1 MFPITPDFYPAT
13 PDVIAIVIEYSNQNN
28 ISPALVLGFIEQESS
43 FDPNAERY
51 ESVVSG
57 TGKPDY
63 SSGLMQIL
71 TSTAMD
77 MGFTST
83 GSLESDNDALKDPRM
98 NIYYGIKYLK
108 TRLLKYKNLPLIDAV
123 RTYNSGSPLTPA
135 SSWYAS
141 NQKYGENVIE
151 NMKKWE
157 VRLALGTKSNIV
169 ENLVFAGVLGA
180 ACIYLDK
187 KFIK

>member
-13 PDVIAIVIEYSNQNN
+13 PDIIAIVIEYSNANN
-28 ISPALVLGFIEQESS
+28 INPALVLGLIEQESN
-43 FDPNAERY
+43 FDLNAERY
-51 ESVVSG
+51 ESKVSG

-71 TSTAMD
+71 TSTARG
-77 MGFTST
+77 MGFKST
-83 GSLESDNDALKDPRM
+83 GDLEQDKELLKDPRT

-135 SSWYAS
+135 SSWYES
-141 NQKYGENVIE
+141 NQQYGENVIT
-151 NMKKWE
+151 NMTKWD
-157 VRLALGTKSNIV
+157 VRLALGTKSNLT
-169 ENLVFAGVLGA
+169 ENIVFAGLLGGL
-180 ACIYLDK
+180 CIYLDK
-187 KFIK
+187 KLLG